1 MEKRLRLLLLL
12 LLALPIGMLA
22 QGSTW
27 QAATLINN
35 GSSGSGTLD
44 KNNTDAWFKIEVPE
58 EGRVQLTATPDGT
71 LNIQYVDLCWNDN
84 NVMRARKT
92 INPGKSATTLD
103 LTDAGKGTY
112 YVLVH
117 RWDGAGSFSLSY
129 KFTACSYANDAENND
144 TEGTGSM
151 LSSGK
156 PVQGRLGYLDGKD
169 YRDNSDWYKLEVP
182 QDGTVKLTIAPSQE
196 NELNI
201 QYVDF
206 VRYDKNN
213 KTYYA
218 RKTLNPGKETK
229 TLTITDAGVGT
240 YYVHVHRWDGH
251 GGYSLRY
258 DFVANTYANDAENND
273 TEGKGSKL
281 INGETVEGHLGYL
294 DASDYRDNADWYK
307 LEVPQDGT
315 VKLTIN
321 PNQENELNIQ
331 YVDFVR
337 YDKNNNTYYARKTL
351 NPGKETKTLTITDA
365 GVGTYYV
372 HVHRWDGH
380 GGYTLRYDFVA
391 NTYANDAEPNDNN
404 GEGSMLV
411 NGETVEGHL
420 GYLDA
425 SDYRDNADWYKLEVP
440 KEGTVRLIIDPN
452 QENKLN
458 IQYVDFVRYD
468 SNNKSYYARKTAHPG
483 NNRDTLIV
491 TDAGTGTYYVHVH
504 RWDGHGGYKLRYDFF
519 ANTYGNDEEPNDE
532 AGSGGMIEIGQT
544 IQGRLG
550 YLDGKDYRDNADWY
564 KLEVPKEGTVR
575 LIIDPNQDN
584 KLNIQYV
591 DFVRLDKGN
600 KSYYARKTAHPGN
613 KRDTLIVE
621 DAGIGTYYVHVH
633 RWDGHGG
640 YTMKY
645 ELIPNSYRN
654 DIEPNDKLE
663 QATETIGIDET
674 ITAHL
679 GYLDADDYRDK
690 DDWFKI
696 ETKNT
701 TTFLTINYEKDSLS
715 TLNVQ
720 YIDIV
725 KKVGD
730 QTSVVYTA
738 RPGLKSN
745 EIIEVMSVEENAEY
759 YANVHRWDGHG
770 GYSLTCGALERA
782 ADSKIR
788 ISFIGRD
795 KVRLGVP
802 TDYTIKIENLDSHPS
817 TKFFLLVH
825 ATDDIKLLGCKLPGK
840 NGVEELPMD
849 SISYDGDPAMVFV
862 VPSMAPYETYSFN
875 IMAEGLVIK
884 DAREFVMD
892 TSNPRPQT
900 NRIVISGTTCLIVA
914 GLVALDYAGDK
925 VTEFMTDVIH
935 DHIDLDEKELAY
947 YREKVNKKVD
957 WGLVE
962 EKTKTGE
969 TVVVA
974 RRAVKTVATKWLET
988 VPGGG
993 LINFAGELL
1002 ETTKAFSGAIVRR
1015 WLWFTTKDTDAKYK
1029 EWEKKYNEKLLDA
1042 KQGINGVV
1050 RSFDPNEMV
1059 GPVGYGDENYISE
1072 AKTMDYKILFEN
1084 KKEATAPAYRIRI
1097 SDELDENVFDLSTV
1111 RFGSTSHEGIGYNW
1125 KMNREGNKLTWDI
1138 EGIELP
1144 PNVNAPE
1151 GEGYVTFSVDLKPGL
1166 KNGTQIKNKA
1176 SIRFDYNEVIET
1188 NEYVN
1193 TLDLV
1198 APTTKMKSVAKQDD
1212 GKFLVTCEGI
1222 DSESGVSHYQFYI
1235 SKDGEGYVFLG
1246 NNTEPSLSFEMDQ
1259 TNANYSII
1267 AYAVDNVGNTQ
1278 NSAPEALVFN
1288 PTGIR
1293 TVNVIADDQWTI
1305 NRLNGTSVA
1314 KGKGVPDLNLPAG
1327 VYIIRQGNNVR
1338 KVIIK

>member
-1 MEKRLRLLLLL
+1 MKKLQLLLLL

-112 YVLVH
+112 YIQVH
-117 RWDGAGSFSLSY
+117 RWDGAGSFSLFY

-156 PVQGRLGYLDGKD
+156 PVQGRLGYLDAKD
-169 YRDNSDWYKLEVP
+169 YRDNDDWYKLEVP

-196 NELNI
+196 NALNI

-206 VRYDKNN
+206 VRQDVNN
-213 KTYYA
+213 KSYYTRA
-218 RKTLNPGKETK
+218 TLHPGKETQ
-229 TLTITDAGVGT
+229 TLTVTDAGVGT

-258 DFVANTYANDAENND
+258 DFIANTYANDAENND
-273 TEGKGSKL
+273 TEGKGSML
-281 INGETVEGHLGYL
+281 TNGKTVEGHLGYL
-294 DASDYRDNADWYK
+294 DASDYRDNADWYM

-315 VKLTIN
+315 VKLTID

-337 YDKNNNTYYARKTL
+337 QDVNNKNYYARATL
-351 NPGKETKTLTITDA
+351 RPGKEKQTLTVTDA
-365 GVGTYYV
+365 GVGRYYV

-380 GGYTLRYDFVA
+380 GGYKLRYDFVA
-391 NTYANDAEPNDNN
+391 NTYKNDAEPNDEA
-404 GEGSMLV
+404 GQGSMLIS
-411 NGETVEGHL
+411 GEAVEGHI

-425 SDYRDNADWYKLEVP
+425 KDYRDNDDWYKLEVPQEGTMRLIIDPNQENELNIQYVDFVWKNEGGTYYARKTAHPGTNRDTLLVTDAGIGTYYIHVKRWDGHGGYKLRYDFFANKYGNDNEPNDEQGAGETIEIGQTVQARLGYLNGNDARDNDDWYKLEVP
-440 KEGTVRLIIDPN
+440 KDGTVRLIIDPN

-458 IQYVDFVRYD
+458 IQYVDFVWKNE
-468 SNNKSYYARKTAHPG
+468 SGTYYARQTAHPST
-483 NNRDTLIV
+483 NRDTLTV
-491 TDAGTGTYYVHVH
+491 TDAGVGTYYIHV
-504 RWDGHGGYKLRYDFF
+504 K
-519 ANTYGNDEEPNDE
+519 
-532 AGSGGMIEIGQT
+532 
-544 IQGRLG
+544 
-550 YLDGKDYRDNADWY
+550 
-564 KLEVPKEGTVR
+564 
-575 LIIDPNQDN
+575 
-584 KLNIQYV
+584 
-591 DFVRLDKGN
+591 
-600 KSYYARKTAHPGN
+600 
-613 KRDTLIVE
+613 
-621 DAGIGTYYVHVH
+621 

-640 YTMKY
+640 YTLKY
-645 ELIPNSYRN
+645 ELTPNSYRN

-663 QATETIGIDET
+663 QTKETIGIDET

-679 GYLDADDYRDK
+679 GYLDANDYRDN

-715 TLNVQ
+715 TLNIQ

-730 QTSVVYTA
+730 KTSVVYTA
-738 RPGLKSN
+738 RPGLNSQ
-745 EIIEVMSVEENAEY
+745 EIIEVMSVDENAEY

-770 GYSLTCGALERA
+770 GYSLTSGTVERA

-802 TDYTIKIENLDSHPS
+802 TEYTVTVENTDGKPS
-817 TKFFLLVH
+817 QPFFLVIPCS
-825 ATDDIKLLGCKLPGK
+825 DDIKLLGATLPGK
-840 NGVEELPMD
+840 DGYEEKVDMEEFGGVDNTMW
-849 SISYDGDPAMVFV
+849 FV
-862 VPSMAPYETYSFN
+862 VPSMAPYETYSFK
-875 IMAEGLVIK
+875 ISAEGLVIK
-884 DAREFVMD
+884 DVR
-892 TSNPRPQT
+892 SK
-900 NRIVISGTTCLIVA
+900 RIGLVTGSIVA
-914 GLVALDYAGDK
+914 IVGLIAINTAIDYAGDE
-925 VTEFMTDVIH
+925 VIAFSTEVIN
-935 DHIDLDEKELAY
+935 DHIDLKQGKELDY
-947 YREKVNKKVD
+947 YAHEVGDHVYKEWATYKKD
-957 WGLVE
+957 
-962 EKTKTGE
+962 TGVG
-969 TVVVA
+969 VVVGK
-974 RRAVKTVATKWLET
+974 RVVKTVATQAMS
-988 VPGGG
+988 VIPGGKI
-993 LINFAGELL
+993 INFAGELL
-1002 ETTKAFSGAIVRR
+1002 ETCASFANAVRR
-1015 WLWFTTKDTDAKYK
+1015 RVFYIWYKDTDGSYKKWEK
-1029 EWEKKYNEKLLDA
+1029 EWEAKHLDS
-1042 KQGINGVV
+1042 KVGINGVV

-1072 AKTMDYKILFEN
+1072 AKTMDYQILFEN

-1097 SDELDENVFDLSTV
+1097 SDELDENVFDLNTV
-1111 RFGSTSHEGIGYNW
+1111 RFGSTSHEGVQYNW

-1166 KNGTQIKNKA
+1166 KSGTQIKNKA

-1188 NEYVN
+1188 NEYIN
-1193 TLDLV
+1193 TLDLI

-1212 GKFLVTCEGI
+1212 GKFLVTCEGS
-1222 DSESGVSHYQFYI
+1222 DSESGIGLYQFYI
-1235 SKDGEGYVFLG
+1235 STDGSDYKYIGQ
-1246 NNTEPSLSFEMDQ
+1246 NNEPNFTFEVPQ
-1259 TNANYSII
+1259 ANANYNII

-1278 NSAPEALVFN
+1278 KSAPEALVFN

-1293 TVNVIADDQWTI
+1293 TINIMPDDAWTI
-1305 NRLNGTSVA
+1305 TRLNGTTVA

>member
-1 MEKRLRLLLLL
+1 MKKLQLLLLL

-27 QAATLINN
+27 QTATLINN

-112 YVLVH
+112 YIQVH

-169 YRDNSDWYKLEVP
+169 YRDNADWYKLEVP

-196 NELNI
+196 N
-201 QYVDF
+201 
-206 VRYDKNN
+206 
-213 KTYYA
+213 A
-218 RKTLNPGKETK
+218 
-229 TLTITDAGVGT
+229 
-240 YYVHVHRWDGH
+240 
-251 GGYSLRY
+251 
-258 DFVANTYANDAENND
+258 
-273 TEGKGSKL
+273 
-281 INGETVEGHLGYL
+281 
-294 DASDYRDNADWYK
+294 
-307 LEVPQDGT
+307 
-315 VKLTIN
+315 
-321 PNQENELNIQ
+321 LNIQ

-633 RWDGHGG
+633 RWNGHGG

-802 TDYTIKIENLDSHPS
+802 TEYTVKLENLDSHPS

-884 DAREFVMD
+884 DAREFMMD

-935 DHIDLDEKELAY
+935 DHIDLNEKELAY
-947 YREKVNKKVD
+947 YREKVNNKVD

-1222 DSESGVSHYQFYI
+1222 DSESGVSHYQYYI

-1278 NSAPEALVFN
+1278 KSAPEALVFN